1 MGAEF
6 LLPEVD
12 LPENESQRVLL
23 VLMPW
28 APPRFPGLGPT
39 LLRTILNRD
48 GLPCDICYGNL
59 VFARVAAGD
68 AIAESELEKLPVAE
82 LVFTPFYFDVPSE
95 RVVEQIHRHV
105 LTTGPDESVHTV
117 DRYRR
122 IVSMAGKYIDELFR
136 RIDWQKYD
144 VVGFSV
150 MMEQTVPSLALA
162 KRIKQR
168 YPKIRIIFGGPNCSF
183 PMGDEIITRF
193 PEVDYIVE
201 GEADGCISPLV
212 REIRQSPHGPFTIG
226 GIRYRDADGTIKYS
240 GPSKPFDRLDSL
252 PVPDYSSYFEQLS
265 DLQLSWFEPVL
276 QFECARGCWWGEK
289 HHCTFCS
296 LEDELMSF
304 RAKSPDRVLEE
315 ILTLSATY
323 KNTEFYCTDS
333 ILNRQFLK
341 TLMPALGKLR
351 EEQNYDFTFFFETKS
366 NLKRSDVQML
376 RWSGVSYIQPGI
388 ETFSDHILALMD
400 KGSTGARQLQCLKIL
415 AECNI
420 DVYWNFIIRN
430 PNETVEDYE
439 QMIEMVPFMHHLPP
453 MHKDGFVKLQ
463 FLRHSPYF
471 LHPELHGITNVE
483 PIPYYYDVF
492 PRADIDLSRLVF
504 YFTFRHADHDD
515 PLLQAVHQKLAEAVK
530 EWKRCY
536 VADSLIQVRGEGYI
550 EIYDKRTAATGD
562 RKDSRKYERILL
574 EGCWAEVFLKCDH
587 VCGEDEV
594 YRAFRSRIT
603 EDELKVFLNEM
614 ISRKLI
620 YRSPSRQL
628 IATPL
633 WIEARNVSADSFR
646 PEVPMKGP
654 HSDTELVAISSL
666 GDRPDQSPAVLL
678 RSS

>member
-1 MGAEF
+1 MS
-6 LLPEVD
+6 LPKVAT
-12 LPENESQRVLL
+12 SQSKEQRILL

-59 VFARVAAGD
+59 VFSSVAAGD

-82 LVFTPFYFDVPSE
+82 LVFTPFYFDVPQE
-95 RVVEQIHRHV
+95 RVVAQIHRHV
-105 LTTGPDESVHTV
+105 LATGPDESVHTI

-122 IVSMAGKYIDELFR
+122 IVSMAGKYIDQLFR
-136 RIDWQKYD
+136 KIDWERYD
-144 VVGFSV
+144 IVGFSV

-162 KRIKQR
+162 KRIKQNF
-168 YPKIRIIFGGPNCSF
+168 PEIKIIFGGPNCSF

-193 PEVDYIVE
+193 SEVDYIVE

-212 REIRQSPHGPFTIG
+212 REIRQSPHGPFSVG
-226 GIRYRDADGTIKYS
+226 GIRYRDEGGTVRHS
-240 GPSKPFDRLDSL
+240 GPSKPFDDLDSL
-252 PVPDYSSYFEQLS
+252 PVPDYSCYFEQLS
-265 DLQLSWFEPVL
+265 DLQLQWFEPVL

-304 RAKSPDRVLEE
+304 RAKSPNRVLAE
-315 ILTLSATY
+315 IMTLSATY
-323 KNTEFYCTDS
+323 RNTEFYCTDS

-341 TLMPALGKLR
+341 TLMPALGRLR

-400 KGSTGARQLQCLKIL
+400 KGSTAARQLQCLKLL

-430 PNETVEDYE
+430 PNETVTDYE
-439 QMIEMVPFMHHLPP
+439 EMIEMVPFMHHLPP
-453 MHKDGFVKLQ
+453 MHKAGFVKLQ

-471 LHPELHGITNVE
+471 LHPELHGITSVA

-492 PRADIDLSRLVF
+492 PRTDIDLSRLVF
-504 YFTFRHADHDD
+504 YFTFHHPDHDD
-515 PLLQAVHQKLAEAVK
+515 PLLKAMHQRLADAVK

-536 VADSLIQVRGEGYI
+536 AADSLIQVRGEGFI
-550 EIYDKRTAATGD
+550 EIFDKRAMVTPGGKEY
-562 RKDSRKYERILL
+562 RKSERILI

-587 VCGEDEV
+587 VCGEDEI
-594 YRAFRSRIT
+594 YRTFRSQIRE
-603 EDELKVFLNEM
+603 EDLKSFLDEM
-614 ISRKLI
+614 VRRRLI
-620 YRSPSRQL
+620 YRSPSKQL

-646 PEVPMKGP
+646 PEFPQASRQP
-654 HSDTELVAISSL
+654 PNELVEIALLGKADPRSL
-666 GDRPDQSPAVLL
+666 AAFP
-678 RSS
+678 RSN